1 MKKKH
6 VYVAFL
12 AIIFSVSLVMALN
25 PGLTLSAGRCVRSQG
40 GDCFLVLD
48 DTPVALYS
56 RSGDPG
62 FFDGLA
68 TGDPVF
74 VIHDGIQQTFP
85 AQTQAYLCLR
95 LGIGDAADI
104 PQNIMDGLAAVLE

>member
-6 VYVAFL
+6 LYIAVL
-12 AIIFSVSLVMALN
+12 AIMFCVSLVMALN
-25 PGLTLSAGRCVRSQG
+25 PELTLSAGRCVRSQSG
-40 GDCFLVLD
+40 ECFLVLVD
-48 DTPVALYS
+48 APVALYS

-62 FFDGLA
+62 CFDGLD

-74 VIHDGIQQTFP
+74 VIRDGIQETFP

-95 LGIGDAADI
+95 LGSGNPQDI
-104 PQNIMDGLAAVLE
+104 PQNVLNGLAEALE